1 MRAIHGAIIAAAL
14 LLSACSRS
22 DGSATTAN
30 SSEYANAVDTASLCV
45 SSTCGEKIALVD
57 IPGAE
62 NQIFTDDGR
71 LFVSAGSGLYE
82 IHKDAQDHFSAD
94 LISDG
99 CSFTGLAIRDGYLYA
114 VCGNSQLF
122 AGRIQPTMQMQ
133 QIYEFSGMC
142 IPNGTALGPDG
153 RIYVVDEPL
162 NVCVPDPKIVRLTVD
177 PADPMKII
185 QQETWVQGSAL
196 GGLFLGLDNT
206 LRFPNGLVR
215 DGNRFYAT
223 DGGSVFHVDLLADG
237 SAGAV
242 TPLFFEP
249 SPHDDLG
256 LAGPD
261 GLVVADF
268 AGGRLVLISRTGELL
283 QSTLPLLFSF
293 PSSAR
298 LGRPPLFAPDD
309 IVVTETGVLV
319 DQNLPLDRLSVF
331 RKRP

>member
-1 MRAIHGAIIAAAL
+1 MRIISVATLTAAL

-22 DGSATTAN
+22 DDPAAGTRSDGTI
-30 SSEYANAVDTASLCV
+30 NAVDTASLCV
-45 SSTCGEKIALVD
+45 NSTCGEKIALVD

-82 IHKDAQDHFSAD
+82 IHKDAAENFSAE

-99 CSFTGLAIRDGYLYA
+99 CGFTGLAIREGYLYA
-114 VCGNSQLF
+114 VCGNSKLF
-122 AGRIQPTMQMQ
+122 AGKLQTPMQVQ
-133 QIYEFSGMC
+133 EIFQFSGMC

-177 PADPMKII
+177 PADPMKIN

-215 DGNRFYAT
+215 DGQRFYAT

-268 AGGRLVLISRTGELL
+268 AGGRLVLISRSGELL

-319 DQNLPLDRLSVF
+319 DQSLPLDRLSVF
-331 RKRP
+331 RRRR